1 MPRHEALPLDSRSQ
15 VPSLRRVQN
24 SSAWSSSGE
33 RGVDSCNGAL
43 VSPLCYAG
51 NMLSPTPADL
61 LVDQQGRPYFLWD
74 CEMTLDQLKAGLV
87 ASDREVRAYLLGK
100 IMRQAKPDDVLQLVS
115 MATIRELWLDLERY
129 LGDSRELW
137 KWMLERWE
145 GPPRDIG

>member
-1 MPRHEALPLDSRSQ
+1 LLASAIFLRSARNRLPNRA
-15 VPSLRRVQN
+15 P
-24 SSAWSSSGE
+24 
-33 RGVDSCNGAL
+33 
-43 VSPLCYAG
+43 VSPLCYAR
-51 NMLSPTPADL
+51 NMLNPTPADL

-87 ASDREVRAYLLGK
+87 GSDPEVRAYLLGK

-115 MATIRELWLDLERY
+115 MATIRELWPGLERY